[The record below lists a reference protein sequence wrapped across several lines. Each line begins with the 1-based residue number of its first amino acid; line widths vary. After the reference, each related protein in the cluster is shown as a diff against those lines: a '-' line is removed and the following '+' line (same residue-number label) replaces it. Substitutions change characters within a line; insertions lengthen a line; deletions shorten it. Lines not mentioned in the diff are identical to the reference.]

1 MFTCLHH
8 TVYTI
13 QTTVDMDCLNPNV
26 LSTSSPSPCLPVLQG
41 QALSLDAGWVDQFN
55 SDWEAPLL
63 AYETENKWKSHS
75 CVPTLCN
82 SMDCSL
88 SSSIHEILQARVLEW
103 VAISFSQGSSQA
115 GDPTQ
120 VSYIAGRFFTNSATM
135 FSTISSIKGE
145 VNIFLSTCQLPLF
158 YLCKLFTFQVG
169 ESYLLGTFKHPSCKL
184 ALSQPFWEVF
194 QESSWQT
201 LELLPVDLLPLTPC
215 FKAAFDST
223 SLYPQHLTHNLVHG
237 SCSVNVCLM
246 MSHWEQDML
255 FEGLFRSVGQ

>member
-13 QTTVDMDCLNPNV
+13 QTIVDMDCLNPNV
-26 LSTSSPSPCLPVLQG
+26 LSTSCPSPCLPVLQG

-63 AYETENKWKSHS
+63 VYETENKWKSHS

-169 ESYLLGTFKHPSCKL
+169 QSYLLGTFKLPSCNL
-184 ALSQPFWEVF
+184 ACSWPFWEVF

-223 SLYPQHLTHNLVHG
+223 SLYPQHLTHNLVHAR
-237 SCSVNVCLM
+237 CSVNVCLM
-246 MSHWEQDML
+246 MSHW
-255 FEGLFRSVGQ
+255 